1 MARSATPSVCRDV
14 DGLPSPP
21 ASVTAVRRAPYH
33 TLISAVSASPLFA
46 ASGAD
51 ALPTAP
57 VTRRAVGSAQPGTQG
72 NVRPDKARAGRGPM
86 TLSDLRTPARSGYG
100 SPPSTGSSWKGE
112 PLSAHPSRLGP
123 SPQGTAASCRGRAG
137 RSLSASY
144 RDSRSAASGTKAP
157 RVRLISG
164 KGSATASG
172 TPAREARTGAKAAG
186 GTVAMHVPWNAATAP
201 RRSAPAAL
209 ATMTARGTR
218 ASRIISLHATLDK
231 GIDSAPP
238 PRSVA
243 CAAMAVVEQRS
254 AACAAAPCRR
264 AAWACGGVPFLGH
277 ERWLL
282 EWQEVSEPPLPGR
295 WQIGSDERLGVC
307 L

>member
-1 MARSATPSVCRDV
+1 
-14 DGLPSPP
+14 
-21 ASVTAVRRAPYH
+21 
-33 TLISAVSASPLFA
+33 
-46 ASGAD
+46 
-51 ALPTAP
+51 
-57 VTRRAVGSAQPGTQG
+57 
-72 NVRPDKARAGRGPM
+72 M
-86 TLSDLRTPARSGYG
+86 TLSDLRTPVRSGYG

-157 RVRLISG
+157 RARLISG

-277 ERWLL
+277 ESWLQ
-282 EWQEVSEPPLPGR
+282 EWQEVSEHPHPGR
-295 WQIGSDERLGVC
+295 RIQADERLGTSR
-307 L
+307 